1 LCCRKADS
9 NTNALSAGRR
19 LPDFMAM
26 TNIRDQS
33 SAPGAGSQGYYGQ
46 QGAFVDYS
54 EAPSRSSSGSSLSSR
69 MPTRPSSGPV
79 SIRGCPLQTAT
90 DLQFSRSSRV
100 LGCWGRVA
108 RIPVV
113 DRRRRMWDPPGAPVD
128 LLPIRSLKGLVG
140 LQRTRA
146 ITRRWTQCASTREVC
161 HGVNCVMVLILLS
174 SFHFYVVLVYFLW
187 LAGLLM
193 DMQWPRLPFIYNFFS
208 LCFFFAFSRRHVLLD
223 GRVRDSS
230 TTSTELFF
238 PLLHVTLYVPC
249 YSNRFYNHPSLAA
262 RSVRLYDGIHSGPA
276 SSR

>member
-69 MPTRPSSGPV
+69 MPTRPSSGP
-79 SIRGCPLQTAT
+79 
-90 DLQFSRSSRV
+90 FSRSSRV

-113 DRRRRMWDPPGAPVD
+113 DRRRRMSDPPGAPVD

-140 LQRTRA
+140 LQRTRV

-208 LCFFFAFSRRHVLLD
+208 LCFFFCLL
-223 GRVRDSS
+223 S
-230 TTSTELFF
+230 T
-238 PLLHVTLYVPC
+238 PC
-249 YSNRFYNHPSLAA
+249 LTRWT
-262 RSVRLYDGIHSGPA
+262 R
-276 SSR
+276 